1 MGWNPRAHAGYTV
14 AVDKDVSLQVVP
26 MRTKHI
32 TATIDLDHIRANA
45 ERIRAHTRVPVV
57 AVIKADAYGLG
68 AARVA
73 DAIASAV
80 DDFAYFY
87 VSEAREVGRPG
98 LVIGPPE
105 DDPSEYRELG
115 LRPSIG
121 SLRDAERFRGVRVAV
136 TVDTGMQ
143 RFGCDPGDL
152 DALLEAVATD
162 EIHTHAANLD
172 AVERFVGVV
181 GGRPLRKLCACTAML
196 ECREAWLDGVR
207 PGIGLYRGSTRVST
221 RLYTVRDTQG
231 PIGYTGFVAPR
242 VGVIL
247 GGYTNRIAPGAPV
260 IINGRRQVILETGMN
275 SSYVSVEPGD
285 RAGDEVVLLG
295 DGLTEAEVGSALN
308 VREHEVLCRY
318 GAGGVRVYCT
328 GSLHS
333 TAVQAATCAAE

>member
-1 MGWNPRAHAGYTV
+1 
-14 AVDKDVSLQVVP
+14 

-32 TATIDLDHIRANA
+32 TATIDLDHIRAAA
-45 ERIRAHTRVPVV
+45 ERIRAHTRVPLV

-121 SLRDAERFRGVRVAV
+121 SLRDAERFRGMRVAV

-143 RFGCDPGDL
+143 RFGCDPADL
-152 DALLEAVATD
+152 DALLAAVDCD
-162 EIHTHAANLD
+162 EIHTHAATLD
-172 AVERFVGVV
+172 AVDRFVSIV
-181 GGRPLRKLCACTAML
+181 GDRSLRKLCACTAML

-207 PGIGLYRGSTRVST
+207 PGIGLYRGAMRVSA

-231 PIGYTGFVAPR
+231 PIGYTGFAAPR

-247 GGYTNRIAPGAPV
+247 GGYTNRLAPGAPV
-260 IINGRRQVILETGMN
+260 IINGRRQRILETGMN

-285 RAGDEVVLLG
+285 RAADEVVLLG
-295 DGLTEAEVGSALN
+295 DGLTEAEVGAALN

-318 GAGGVRVYCT
+318 GASGARVYTAGASRSTTSVGAACT
-328 GSLHS
+328 
-333 TAVQAATCAAE
+333 AQ